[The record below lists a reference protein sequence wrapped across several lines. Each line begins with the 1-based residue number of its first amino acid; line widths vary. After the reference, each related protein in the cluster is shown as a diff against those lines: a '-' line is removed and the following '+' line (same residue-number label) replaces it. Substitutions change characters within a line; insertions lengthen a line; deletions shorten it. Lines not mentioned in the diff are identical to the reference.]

1 MKIAVISDIH
11 GNLPALNAVL
21 ADAEKQGASEYIF
34 AGDYCLSGPWPDE
47 CISAIRQIENKHVI
61 RGNEEHYLENLIGK
75 DQSGWTDGQMQI
87 SYWCF
92 RNVSPDNLRYLMAL
106 PHTLDFTRSGV
117 HIHVSHASADWIG
130 NRESGT
136 CGPAV
141 LANRYAQTAVTPELL
156 SRDIRSLWDQDAGF
170 QERISGLEEG
180 IYLFGHTHVQWSCKA
195 LNRNT
200 WLINP
205 GSCGLP
211 LDGILN
217 TVPYTMI
224 DIAESRTV
232 QVNEIRVPFD
242 KQQYA
247 ELLKTTSQ
255 FSEANIWSRVILR
268 ELLTAREHM
277 TFFLQ
282 HAEQY
287 ARKIGDPERPYTL
300 DTWEKAY
307 ADWIDEI
314 GRTIIP
320 VDQSNLYQAAEIHSV
335 SWQDSHRS
343 FCTADF
349 IALHTPEHQLE
360 YLAEKIR
367 HGSKVYML
375 LDDAPVGIVS
385 LTGSLIEDLYI
396 LPDRQNNGYGTT
408 LLQYTVSLCPDTPT
422 LWILENNVNAKRL
435 YCRMGFRETGNRNNI
450 TDGLDEIEF
459 ALIKKQEEKQQ

>member
-34 AGDYCLSGPWPDE
+34 AGDYCLSGPWPDD
-47 CISAIRQIENKHVI
+47 CVAAIRRIENKHII
-61 RGNEEHYLENLIGK
+61 RGNEERYLENLIGK
-75 DQSGWTDGQMQI
+75 DQNGWTDGQMQI

-92 RNVSPDNLRYLMAL
+92 RNISPDSLRYLMEL
-106 PHTLDFTRSGV
+106 PHSLEFTCNGIP
-117 HIHVSHASADWIG
+117 IHLSHASADWIG
-130 NRESGT
+130 DWESKT
-136 CGPAV
+136 CGSV
-141 LANRYAQTAVTPELL
+141 ILAGKYMHAGVTPELL
-156 SRDIRSLWDQDAGF
+156 SKDIRGLCDQDACF
-170 QERISGLEEG
+170 QDRLSKLEEG
-180 IYLFGHTHVQWSCKA
+180 IYLFGHTHVQWSYKVHG
-195 LNRNT
+195 RNT

-224 DIAESRTV
+224 DIAENGTV
-232 QVNEIRVPFD
+232 KIEEIRLPFD

-247 ELLKTTSQ
+247 ELMKTTTQ
-255 FSEANIWSRVILR
+255 FAEANIWSRVILR
-268 ELLTAREHM
+268 ELLTSRENM
-277 TFFLQ
+277 AFFLQ

-287 ARKIGDPERPYTL
+287 ARKIGDSIRPYTL

-307 ADWIDEI
+307 ADWIAEV
-314 GRTIIP
+314 GRIIIP

-335 SWQDSHRS
+335 SWQESHRS
-343 FCTADF
+343 FCSADF
-349 IALHTPEHQLE
+349 IALHSPEHQLE

-367 HGSKVYML
+367 QGSKIYML
-375 LDDAPVGIVS
+375 LDDQPVGIVS

-396 LPDRQNNGYGTT
+396 LPDQQNKGYGTA
-408 LLQYTVSLCPDTPT
+408 LLNYAVSLCPDTPT

-450 TDGLDEIEF
+450 TEGLDEIEF
-459 ALIKKQEEKQQ
+459 ALVNR

>member
-11 GNLPALNAVL
+11 GNFPALSAVL
-21 ADAEKQGASEYIF
+21 ADAKKRNVTEYVF
-34 AGDYCLSGPWPDE
+34 AGDYCLSGPFPDD
-47 CISAIRQIENKHVI
+47 CITAMRQIEHKHVI

-75 DQSGWTDGQMQI
+75 DQQSWTDGQMQI

-92 RNVSPDNLRYLMAL
+92 RNISPDNLRYLMEL
-106 PHTLDFTRSGV
+106 PHSLEFIRNGV
-117 HIHVSHASADWIG
+117 TVHVSHASADWIG
-130 NRESGT
+130 DWEFKT
-136 CGPAV
+136 CGSAV

-170 QERISGLEEG
+170 QDRVSGLEEG
-180 IYLFGHTHVQWSCKA
+180 IYLFGHTHVQWSYKA

-217 TVPYTMI
+217 TVPYTVI
-224 DIAESRTV
+224 DIAENGTV
-232 QVNEIRVPFD
+232 KIEEIRLPFD
-242 KQQYA
+242 KQQYV

-255 FSEANIWSRVILR
+255 FAEANIWSRVIFR
-268 ELLTAREHM
+268 ELLTARENM
-277 TFFLQ
+277 SFFLQ

-287 ARKIGDPERPYTL
+287 ARKIGDPIRPYTL
-300 DTWEKAY
+300 ETWEKAY
-307 ADWIDEI
+307 ADWIDKV
-314 GRTIIP
+314 GRIIIP
-320 VDQSNLYQAAEIHSV
+320 VDQSNLYQAAEIHSA
-335 SWQDSHRS
+335 SWQESHCS

-349 IALHTPEHQLE
+349 IALHSPEHQLE

-367 HGSKVYML
+367 QGSKVYMM
-375 LDDAPVGIVS
+375 LDDQPVGIVS

-396 LPDRQNNGYGTT
+396 LPDRQNKGYGTA
-408 LLQYTVSLCPDTPT
+408 LLNFAVSLCPDTPT

-450 TDGLDEIEF
+450 TEGLDEIEF
-459 ALIKKQEEKQQ
+459 ALVNRQEDE

>member
-21 ADAEKQGASEYIF
+21 ADAKKQGVAEYIF
-34 AGDYCLSGPWPDE
+34 AGDYCLSGPFPDD
-47 CISAIRQIENKHVI
+47 CITAIRQIEHKHII

-75 DQSGWTDGQMQI
+75 DQGSWTDGQMQI

-92 RNVSPDNLRYLMAL
+92 RNIRPDNLRYLKEL
-106 PHTLDFTRSGV
+106 PHTLEFTCNGIR
-117 HIHVSHASADWIG
+117 IHVSHASADWMG
-130 NRESGT
+130 SCESGM

-156 SRDIRSLWDQDAGF
+156 SCDIRSLWDQDAGF
-170 QERISGLEEG
+170 QGRLSGLEEG
-180 IYLFGHTHVQWSCKA
+180 IYLFGHTHVQWSYKA
-195 LNRNT
+195 PNRNT

-211 LDGILN
+211 LDGIMN
-217 TVPYTMI
+217 TVPYTVI
-224 DIAESRTV
+224 DISENGTV
-232 QVNEIRVPFD
+232 KINEIRIPFD

-247 ELLKTTSQ
+247 ELLKTTAQ
-255 FSEANIWSRVILR
+255 FAQANIWSRVILR

-287 ARKIGDPERPYTL
+287 ARQIGDSRRPYTL

-307 ADWIDEI
+307 ADWIAKT
-314 GRTIIP
+314 GRIIIP
-320 VDQSNLYQAAEIHSV
+320 VDQSNLYQAAKIHSV

-343 FCTADF
+343 FCSADF

-360 YLAEKIR
+360 YLSGKIR
-367 HGSKVYML
+367 QGSRVYML
-375 LDDAPVGIVS
+375 LDDKPVGIVS

-396 LPDRQNNGYGTT
+396 LPDRQNNGYGTA
-408 LLQYTVSLCPDTPT
+408 LLEYTVSLCPDTPT

-459 ALIKKQEEKQQ
+459 ALVNR